1 MPPWPSKVSKILKES
16 QMMMEK
22 MWTMVDFGEFG
33 PSRPAGSELA
43 KTCSAGWRTA
53 RQVGALLGKCDDD
66 VGLVVLLVYAV
77 PWARDLCAR

>member
-1 MPPWPSKVSKILKES
+1 
-16 QMMMEK
+16 MMMEK
-22 MWTMVDFGEFG
+22 MGGVGFGEFG

-66 VGLVVLLVYAV
+66 VGLVVLLVYPV